1 MTTEGSASTEDS
13 QSTRSRT
20 FAVSTVA
27 TVGVIFVLL
36 GLVHTIAGLPLVLKA
51 VEDGGINLPS
61 IEDTGVRFQL
71 LREPVVYGILS
82 LGVDRCVFGVIL
94 ILCVPELKKGNRLAW
109 RICMAI
115 GMLFVFG
122 YTPLICIVFERA
134 NVPALVMPAFGLVIV
149 VVLLVGR
156 RGFSVT

>member
-1 MTTEGSASTEDS
+1 M
-13 QSTRSRT
+13 
-20 FAVSTVA
+20 
-27 TVGVIFVLL
+27 GVVLVLL
-36 GLVHTIAGLPLVLKA
+36 GLVHTIAGLPLILKA
-51 VEDGGINLPS
+51 VNEGGINLPS

-71 LREPVVYGILS
+71 LREPVVYGVLS

-94 ILCVPELKKGNRLAW
+94 LLCVPELTKGSRLAW

-115 GMLFVFG
+115 GLLFVIG

-134 NVPALVMPAFGLVIV
+134 HLPALVMPVTGLAIV
-149 VVLLVGR
+149 VVLLIGR